1 MQKKLNDAKE
11 QIKGKESLI
20 EAMQFYQVVNHI
32 CDQKHYESVSSF
44 EVAEL
49 EKTCLNLLI
58 NDIEQ
63 TSYVSKFCK
72 SLFESIP
79 EVEK

>member
-20 EAMQFYQVVNHI
+20 EAMQFYLVVNHI